1 IVDGQFLQVAQRGI
15 AGPKVVQGDAHP
27 QFLQFLELP
36 GGFPDIVHDHAL
48 GDFQV
53 QVRRLRPVSASVAA
67 TVSARSPRAN
77 CTAEV
82 LTATCMGPY
91 PASRHNL
98 PWRQASCSTRAPIG
112 MMSPLSSA
120 IGIRTDGGT
129 RPNFGLSQRT
139 SASNPATRP
148 VAKSNCGW

>member
-1 IVDGQFLQVAQRGI
+1 MKLCARSHPMALSVRAALRFPRPRPPPACPSRAPDPRWIEPACGYCPRRSSAAQTCGRFLDCRWRLLQVAQRGI

-53 QVRRLRPVSASVAA
+53 QVRRLRRVSASVAA
-67 TVSARSPRAN
+67 TVSARPLRAN

-82 LTATCMGPY
+82 LTAPCMGP
-91 PASRHNL
+91 
-98 PWRQASCSTRAPIG
+98 
-112 MMSPLSSA
+112 
-120 IGIRTDGGT
+120 
-129 RPNFGLSQRT
+129 
-139 SASNPATRP
+139 
-148 VAKSNCGW
+148 